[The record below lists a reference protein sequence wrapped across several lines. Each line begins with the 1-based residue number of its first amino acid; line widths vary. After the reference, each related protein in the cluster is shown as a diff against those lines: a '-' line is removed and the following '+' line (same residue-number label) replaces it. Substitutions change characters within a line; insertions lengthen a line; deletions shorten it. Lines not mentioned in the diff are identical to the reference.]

1 MSRHHDQKQTK
12 PIVGDLLA
20 SFVVFIIAV
29 PLSLGIAMASGTPA
43 SSAIVSIIIGGIVVG
58 LLSGAPL
65 VVSGPAAGLSA
76 LALQFVTDYG
86 LSNLLVIT
94 ALAGLMQVMMAIVR
108 LGRGIQLIPKT
119 VLEGVLSAIGV
130 VIVLGQLH
138 VLAGHN
144 IPGGVTKNIIALPA
158 TYGSAIFSPGSTAF
172 VALAIGLLAIGIQML
187 WKRFA
192 RGPFKII
199 PPALPAVVI
208 ATLCSLNYEIPRIIL
223 QEMGSYTKDSL
234 NTVVGIFASNG
245 WLMLVGPAFGLALVA
260 SAESLLTAK
269 AIDVMAVKHHI
280 KSKLNIDRELFA
292 QGVGNFLSGIF
303 GGLPITGVMVRSAAN
318 IESGAK
324 TRSATI
330 MHATW
335 VGAFILFLPQVV
347 ASLPSAALA
356 SVLIL
361 TGIKLINFKHMLQ
374 AVKTNPRE
382 AYLWPLTAV
391 AIMGT
396 DLLKGLTA
404 GLIVATLDYGYRKWI
419 ATTSS
424 QPEKLPTADA
434 QEQSSN

>member
-1 MSRHHDQKQTK
+1 MSKHHHPKQTK

-43 SSAIVSIIIGGIVVG
+43 SSAIVSIIVGGIVVG

-94 ALAGLMQVMMAIVR
+94 ALAGMMQVMMAIVR

-138 VLAGHN
+138 VLAGHT
-144 IPGGVTKNIIALPA
+144 IPGGVTKNILALPT
-158 TYGSAIFSPGSTAF
+158 TYGAALFSPGSVAF
-172 VALAIGLLAIGIQML
+172 YALAIGLLAIAIQML

-192 RGPFKII
+192 KGALKII

-208 ATLCSLNYEIPRIIL
+208 ATLCSLNFEIPRIIL
-223 QEMGSYTKDSL
+223 QEMGSYTKDSFS
-234 NTVVGIFASNG
+234 TVMGIISSNQ
-245 WLMLVGPAFGLALVA
+245 WLMLLGPAFGLALVA

-269 AIDVMAVKHHI
+269 AVDVLAVKHHI
-280 KSKLNIDRELFA
+280 KTKLNIDRELFA

-318 IESGAK
+318 VESGAT
-324 TRSATI
+324 TRTATI
-330 MHATW
+330 LHAAW

-347 ASLPSAALA
+347 AALPSAALA

-361 TGIKLINFKHMLQ
+361 TGVKLINFKHMLQ

-396 DLLKGLTA
+396 DLLQGLTA
-404 GLIVATLDYGYRKWI
+404 GLIVATLDYGYRKWVA
-419 ATTSS
+419 ATSG
-424 QPEKLPTADA
+424 QADKLPASDA